1 MHGADRV
8 PDLQMITS
16 EPRLGKQNL
25 QLERNGVLFFQHML
39 EGAQKGL
46 DTADMSETRFFA
58 NSGRKYSLRDSAW
71 HRELML
77 IQPCVN
83 PSLFQQFSMPT
94 ALHYSSVLDHQNLIS
109 LQDCRKPVRDDD
121 RSSRG

>member
-1 MHGADRV
+1 M
-8 PDLQMITS
+8 TCS
-16 EPRLGKQNL
+16 
-25 QLERNGVLFFQHML
+25 FFSTRWRCPK
-39 EGAQKGL
+39 KGL
-46 DTADMSETRFFA
+46 TPPTLSGTRFFA

-94 ALHYSSVLDHQNLIS
+94 ALHYSAVLDHQNLIS

-121 RSSRG
+121 RGSRG

>member
-1 MHGADRV
+1 
-8 PDLQMITS
+8 MITS
-16 EPRLGKQNL
+16 EPRLEKQNL

-39 EGAQKGL
+39 KGAQKGL
-46 DTADMSETRFFA
+46 DTADIVGDPSF
-58 NSGRKYSLRDSAW
+58 GRKYSLRDSAW

-83 PSLFQQFSMPT
+83 PSLFQQFSMPA
-94 ALHYSSVLDHQNLIS
+94 ALHYSPVLDHQNLIS

-121 RSSRG
+121 RGSRG